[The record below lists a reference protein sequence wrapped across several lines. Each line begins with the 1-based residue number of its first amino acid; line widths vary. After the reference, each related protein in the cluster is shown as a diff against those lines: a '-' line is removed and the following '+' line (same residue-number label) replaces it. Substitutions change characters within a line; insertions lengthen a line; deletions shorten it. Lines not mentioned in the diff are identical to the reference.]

1 MVTLRVRGELVAQ
14 TETIQLRALFADH
27 TGLPTDLDS
36 FPVITIQQPSG
47 NIIIGPTVVGVYRL
61 STGLY
66 GFDYAVPINAPLGVW
81 VDCWDGAI
89 GTDLIRGEF
98 NFIVQNSDI
107 PGTNKDGYEMLGSD
121 VDFDY
126 SQTAIHN
133 INVLIKTLRARLDSM
148 GKHVSMDANG
158 NKVYTDCDIYSV
170 ASLVSFIAN
179 SLTEFNSIPY
189 FTAYTFED
197 TEALKLFHDVIVQGA
212 AIMALSSKSLLERG
226 REFSIS
232 DNSIQFTPPT
242 VSELMSTEW
251 AGELAN
257 YFEKVKYIKNSLR
270 PAPMGLGTL
279 TVSTTRLPAVARL
292 RHLRA
297 RQLF

>member
-14 TETIQLRALFADH
+14 TETISLRAMFQDH
-27 TGLPTDLDS
+27 TGTPHDLDS

-47 NIIIGPTVVGVYRL
+47 NIVIGPTAVGVYRL

-81 VDCWDGAI
+81 TDCWDGVI

-121 VDFDY
+121 VDFEY
-126 SQTAIHN
+126 SPTAIHN

-148 GKHVSMDANG
+148 GKHRSTDQYG
-158 NKVYTDCDIYSV
+158 NVVYSDCDIYSV
-170 ASLVSFIAN
+170 ASLVAFIAN
-179 SLTEFNSIPY
+179 SLTAFNEIPFY
-189 FTAYTFED
+189 TGYTFED

-212 AIMALSSKSLLERG
+212 TLMALSSKSLLERG
-226 REFSIS
+226 REYTLV

-242 VSELMSTEW
+242 VSELMSTQW
-251 AGELAN
+251 SGELAN
-257 YFEKVKYIKNSLR
+257 YFEKLKYIKSSLR

-279 TVSTTRLPAVARL
+279 TISSTRLPAVARL

-297 RQLF
+297 RQLY